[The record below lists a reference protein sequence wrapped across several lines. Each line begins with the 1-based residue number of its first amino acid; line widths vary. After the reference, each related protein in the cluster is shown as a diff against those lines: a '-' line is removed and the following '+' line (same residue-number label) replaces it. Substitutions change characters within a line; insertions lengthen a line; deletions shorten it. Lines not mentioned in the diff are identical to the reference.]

1 MKFSGWEGPKISPRV
16 FGTKTVPASLK
27 IRNFDFSQPSRF
39 QRSAIFTILNF
50 TPTRP
55 QTRYFSEFGAPKTCI
70 LGVQFQK
77 KRSNPMFFRVWGRFA
92 FKKRIFS
99 IVFAVFFWSF
109 STRKYPFS
117 SGEICFHSKTKVS
130 SLKMDKKCKIF
141 AFRVFFRFHNFTKK
155 LASAPRKCP
164 PWRKNDEASAS
175 SFPSSLF
182 SFSERTKN
190 IISSSPRKFFKS
202 RHARFLLSLEEGR
215 GRVGL
220 LFLV

>member
-1 MKFSGWEGPKISPRV
+1 MKISEWESPKISPRV

-27 IRNFDFSQPSRF
+27 IRDFDFSQPSRF

-77 KRSNPMFFRVWGRFA
+77 NVQTRCFSGFGAVLLS
-92 FKKRIFS
+92 KKRVFS
-99 IVFAVFFWSF
+99 IVFAAFFWSF

-130 SLKMDKKCKIF
+130 SLKIDK
-141 AFRVFFRFHNFTKK
+141 N
-155 LASAPRKCP
+155 
-164 PWRKNDEASAS
+164 
-175 SFPSSLF
+175 
-182 SFSERTKN
+182 
-190 IISSSPRKFFKS
+190 
-202 RHARFLLSLEEGR
+202 ARFLHFVYCFGFPISQKNSPQHRGSAHHGAKAKGPARRVFLSR
-215 GRVGL
+215 
-220 LFLV
+220 FLVF